1 MPQEMYEMVEMRTRV
16 DFLIV
21 GSGLSGLFLASKLSR
36 AGSVLV
42 ITKKHKTDS
51 NSANAQGGI
60 AVVLSGQD
68 STESHI
74 KDTLVAGD
82 GLCKE
87 PVVRKVVE
95 NAPRLIQE
103 LIDIGV
109 PFTKNEKGDYD
120 LGREGGHS
128 ERRVIH
134 AGDITGNVVQET
146 VLHYIEKDCPDV
158 RILENTIAVNLVTE
172 KGRCIGIHALDQA
185 SGTVFSI
192 EARFT
197 IISTGGAGKVYLYT
211 SNPDIA
217 TGDGI
222 AMAYR
227 AGAAIANMEFFQF
240 HPTCLYHPY
249 AKSFLISEALR
260 GEGAILKN
268 HLGERFM
275 PKYHPLAELAPRDVV
290 SRAIDHE
297 MKRYGIDNVFLDL
310 SFKPAS
316 FIQERFPNI
325 YKKCLSYGIDMTKG
339 PIPVV
344 PAAHFTC
351 GGILANLDGTTNIP
365 GLHAIGEASC
375 SGLHGANRLASNS
388 LLECIVM
395 ADFTSRYLKDRL
407 ASNPPGHQHVEEWQ
421 IGKAIESSEAIVV
434 KNDWD
439 EIRNI
444 MWNFVGIVRSMRSL
458 LRAKRRIDLIL
469 DEIKD
474 YYWEY
479 LLTSD
484 LIELRHLATVADLI
498 TTSAMSRRESRGTH
512 YMLDFPDKLPGVP
525 TDTIIKRYVG

>member
-1 MPQEMYEMVEMRTRV
+1 M
-16 DFLIV
+16 
-21 GSGLSGLFLASKLSR
+21 FLASKLSR
-36 AGSVLV
+36 SGSVLV
-42 ITKKHKTDS
+42 ITKKDKAES

-60 AVVLSGQD
+60 AVVMSGQD
-68 STESHI
+68 TIEKHI
-74 KDTLVAGD
+74 KDTMVAGD

-87 PVVRKVVE
+87 RVVRKVVE
-95 NAPRLIQE
+95 SAPRLVQE

-109 PFTKNEKGDYD
+109 PFTRNDKGDYD

-134 AGDITGNVVQET
+134 AGDVTGNVVQET
-146 VLHYIEKDCPDV
+146 LLRHIEHDCPDIEI
-158 RILENTIAVNLVTE
+158 RENTIAVNLITE
-172 KGRCIGIHALDQA
+172 SGRCIGIHALDQV
-185 SGTVFSI
+185 SGNVFSI

-197 IISTGGAGKVYLYT
+197 VISTGGAGKVYLYT

-227 AGAAIANMEFFQF
+227 AGVAIANMEFFQF
-240 HPTCLYHPY
+240 HPTCLFHPY

-275 PKYHPLAELAPRDVV
+275 PKYHKLAELAPRDVV

-297 MKRYGIDNVFLDL
+297 MKRYGIDNVLLDL
-310 SFKPAS
+310 SFKPAE
-316 FIQERFPNI
+316 FIQERFPTI
-325 YKKCLSYGIDMTKG
+325 YKKCKSYGIDITKE

-344 PAAHFTC
+344 PAAHYTC
-351 GGILANLDGTTNIP
+351 GGIAADIDGTTNIP

-388 LLECIVM
+388 LLECVAM
-395 ADFTSRYLKDRL
+395 ADHAAKYIKDRI
-407 ASNPPGHQHVEEWQ
+407 SNKPPAFQHVREWE
-421 IGKAIESSEAIVV
+421 IGKAIESSEGIVV

-439 EIRNI
+439 EIRTV
-444 MWNFVGIVRSMRSL
+444 MWNYVGIVRSMRSL
-458 LRAKRRIDLIL
+458 QRAKRRIDLIL
-469 DEIKD
+469 EEIKD

-512 YMLDFPDKLPGVP
+512 HMIDFPDKMPGVP
-525 TDTIIKRYVG
+525 TDTIIRRYVG

>member
-1 MPQEMYEMVEMRTRV
+1 MEQLAMDTHARF

-42 ITKKHKTDS
+42 ITKKQKVDS

-60 AVVLSGQD
+60 AVVMSGQD
-68 STESHI
+68 SVEKHI
-74 KDTLVAGD
+74 KDTMVAGD

-95 NAPRLIQE
+95 SAPRLIQE
-103 LIDIGV
+103 LIDVGV

-134 AGDITGNVVQET
+134 AGDVTGNVVQET
-146 VLHYIEKDCPDV
+146 LLHYIEKDCPDV
-158 RILENTIAVNLVTE
+158 QISENTVAVNLVTE
-172 KGRCIGIHALDQA
+172 NGRCIGIHALDKV
-185 SGTVFSI
+185 SGQVFCI

-268 HLGERFM
+268 HMGERFM
-275 PKYHPLAELAPRDVV
+275 PRYHPLAELAPRDVV
-290 SRAIDHE
+290 SRAIDQE
-297 MKRYGIDNVFLDL
+297 MKRHGIDNVFLDI

-316 FIQERFPNI
+316 FLQERFPTI
-325 YKKCLSYGIDMTKG
+325 YKKCLSFGIDMTKE

-365 GLHAIGEASC
+365 GLHAIGEAAC
-375 SGLHGANRLASNS
+375 TGLHGSNRLASNS

-395 ADFTSRYLKDRL
+395 ADYTSTFLKNRFTKNSPSFARIKDW
-407 ASNPPGHQHVEEWQ
+407 E

-439 EIRNI
+439 EIRSI
-444 MWNFVGIVRSMRSL
+444 MWNYVGIVRSMRSL
-458 LRAKRRIDLIL
+458 ARAKRRLDLIL

-512 YMLDFPDKLPGVP
+512 YMVDFPDKLPGTP
-525 TDTIIKRYVG
+525 TDTIIKRYVN